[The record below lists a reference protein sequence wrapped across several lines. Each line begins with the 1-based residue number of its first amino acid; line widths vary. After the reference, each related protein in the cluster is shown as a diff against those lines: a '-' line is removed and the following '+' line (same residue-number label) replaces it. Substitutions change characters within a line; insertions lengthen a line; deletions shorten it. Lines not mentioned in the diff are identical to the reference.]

1 MPDKLNFLPSGSE
14 DRKTLL
20 NKITSLVDIR
30 IQTEGL
36 AEEAKDIMKSL
47 TDKEKDGGM
56 NYDSKTIKA
65 WVKYAY
71 DLKYGAKKKIME
83 HAFEDDK
90 IAEVEI
96 LTGIKVSED

>member
-1 MPDKLNFLPSGSE
+1 MADKLNFLPSGSE

-36 AEEAKDIMKSL
+36 AEDKRDIMKSL
-47 TDKEKDGGM
+47 TGKEDEGGM
-56 NYDSKTIKA
+56 NYDSKTINA

-71 DLKYGAKKKIME
+71 DLKYGGKEKIQL